1 MKKIIITISF
11 LLIGVFAVAWLYFK
25 DINSS
30 EKSVDKV
37 FNLIPDDASLI
48 FEYKN
53 EDSFYD
59 IFKDF
64 TLFSDVIG
72 KKDIDHLKALKNI
85 FVDDELF
92 KSHFSQNELF
102 FSLHKTTKHHADLLV
117 LVPLT
122 RKQLENSEDILELLS
137 SKYQLQKYS
146 FDKNTI
152 YSIPFNNHAK
162 FFFSIYKSMVIGSF
176 EENLLKLSLAKKEKS
191 ENNFLPKDNGFS
203 ETRNKNAIANLYI
216 NYNNLHQLMSNFSR
230 KNNPVETFGLKS
242 FDAFS
247 SLNINYQ
254 SNAFM
259 FSGIT
264 ELRGNKK
271 NYANIFLNQEPGK
284 STLMNILPFDAASYL
299 CYFVSDHAKFTAG
312 LNELFLLRK
321 ESDKRASQLKSI
333 AQKHS
338 INIEKEFPQTLG
350 KEFGLIQ
357 IASGDK
363 LGIVKTKNISR
374 LSFLLSTISSEAE
387 GTIRRFDDSDILYYY
402 LGDPFKAFKR
412 PYYTVI
418 ENHLIVGNHLP
429 AIKRFLKNYENQ
441 EFLSRT
447 DKNISFQQYLSNQG
461 NIFYFIHNSN
471 SKSVI
476 GSYLNRD
483 VYRNFRGDNFNWK
496 NIYGLSIQFSADKNK
511 FFTNLYMSKIPQEIT
526 RPILTDSLTL
536 DTLLSGE

>member
-1 MKKIIITISF
+1 MKKIIIIISF
-11 LLIGVFAVAWLYFK
+11 LLLCVFAVTWLYFK
-25 DINSS
+25 DIYSS

-37 FNLIPDDASLI
+37 FSVIPDDASLI

-72 KKDIDHLKALKNI
+72 KKNIDHLKALKNI

-92 KSHFSQNELF
+92 SSHFSQNELF
-102 FSLHKTTKHHADLLV
+102 FSLHKTTKQHAAILV

-122 RKQLENSEDILELLS
+122 RKQLENSEDIFELLS
-137 SKYQLQKYS
+137 SKYQLDKHTS
-146 FDKNTI
+146 EKNTLYTI
-152 YSIPFNNHAK
+152 SFNNQSK
-162 FFFSIYKSMVIGSF
+162 FFFSIYKSMVVGSF
-176 EENLLKLSLAKKEKS
+176 DESLLKLTLEKKGKS
-191 ENNFLPKDNGFS
+191 ENTFLSKDNGFS
-203 ETRNKNAIANLYI
+203 ESRNKNAIANLYI

-230 KNNPVETFGLKS
+230 KSNPAETFGLKS
-242 FDAFS
+242 FNAFS

-264 ELRGNKK
+264 ELNGGKK
-271 NYANIFLNQEPGK
+271 NYANIFLDQEPGK
-284 STLMNILPFDAASYL
+284 STLMNLLPFDAASYL
-299 CYFVSDHAKFTAG
+299 FYYVSDPAKFKTS
-312 LNELFLLRK
+312 LNELFIQRK
-321 ESDKRASQLKSI
+321 ESDKRNTQLKSI

-338 INIEKEFPQTLG
+338 INIEKEFPLALG
-350 KEFGLIQ
+350 KEFGWIQ

-374 LSFLLSTISSEAE
+374 LSFLLSTISSETD
-387 GTIRRFDDSDILYYY
+387 GIIRRFDDSDILYYY
-402 LGDPFKAFKR
+402 LGDPFKTFKR
-412 PYYTVI
+412 PYYAVI
-418 ENHLIVGNHLP
+418 ENHLVVSNNLP
-429 AIKRFLKNYENQ
+429 AIKRFLKNYETQ
-441 EFLSRT
+441 DFLSRT

-476 GSYLNRD
+476 SSYLSRD
-483 VYRNFRGDNFNWK
+483 VYRNYRGDNFNWR
-496 NIYGLSIQFSADKNK
+496 NIYGLSIQFSADKDR
-511 FFTNLYMSKIPQEIT
+511 FFTNLYMSKIPQRVNT
-526 RPILTDSLTL
+526 TVLTDSLTL
-536 DTLLSGE
+536 DTLLN

>member
-1 MKKIIITISF
+1 M
-11 LLIGVFAVAWLYFK
+11 FAVTWLYFK
-25 DINSS
+25 DIYSS

-37 FNLIPDDASLI
+37 FSVIPDDASLI

-72 KKDIDHLKALKNI
+72 KKNIDHLKALKNI

-92 KSHFSQNELF
+92 SSHFSQNELF
-102 FSLHKTTKHHADLLV
+102 FSLHKTTKQHAAILV

-122 RKQLENSEDILELLS
+122 RKQLENSEDIFELLS
-137 SKYQLQKYS
+137 SKYQLDKHTS
-146 FDKNTI
+146 EKNTLYTI
-152 YSIPFNNHAK
+152 SFNNQSK
-162 FFFSIYKSMVIGSF
+162 FFFSIYKSMVVGSF
-176 EENLLKLSLAKKEKS
+176 DESLLKLTLEKKGKS
-191 ENNFLPKDNGFS
+191 ENTFLSKDNGFS
-203 ETRNKNAIANLYI
+203 ESRNKNAIANLYI

-230 KNNPVETFGLKS
+230 KSNPAETFGLKS
-242 FDAFS
+242 FNAFS

-264 ELRGNKK
+264 ELNGGKK
-271 NYANIFLNQEPGK
+271 NYANIFLDQEPGK
-284 STLMNILPFDAASYL
+284 STLMNLLPFDAASYL
-299 CYFVSDHAKFTAG
+299 FYYVSDPAKFKTS
-312 LNELFLLRK
+312 LNELFIQRK
-321 ESDKRASQLKSI
+321 ESDKRNTQLKSI

-338 INIEKEFPQTLG
+338 INIEKEFPLALG
-350 KEFGLIQ
+350 KEFGWIQ

-374 LSFLLSTISSEAE
+374 LSFLLSTISSETD
-387 GTIRRFDDSDILYYY
+387 GIIRRFDDSDILYYY
-402 LGDPFKAFKR
+402 LGDPFKTFKR
-412 PYYTVI
+412 PYYAVI
-418 ENHLIVGNHLP
+418 ENHLVVSNNLP
-429 AIKRFLKNYENQ
+429 AIKRFLKNYETQ
-441 EFLSRT
+441 DFLSRT

-476 GSYLNRD
+476 SSYLSRD
-483 VYRNFRGDNFNWK
+483 VYRNYRGDNFNWR
-496 NIYGLSIQFSADKNK
+496 NIYGLSIQFSADKDR
-511 FFTNLYMSKIPQEIT
+511 FFTNLYMSKIPQRVNT
-526 RPILTDSLTL
+526 TVLTDSLTL
-536 DTLLSGE
+536 DTLLN